1 MIDKQTE
8 KKVKIINKTVESM
21 KKGNKGLSGVSL
33 PDVAKELSMPLL
45 ELTQFFL
52 TVEDVFLNEQKRIN
66 RKLEKYIDRKLAT
79 AKNPNDAK
87 EILEGFLDKF
97 IEILPLNAEVIL
109 AATFYLPLCL
119 EERKRAKANYKIK
132 LKMIIKK
139 GWPGKIESVLDR
151 QTDLVLL
158 SLYGF
163 YDYCSRVKIGERRE
177 VLIDFKNMLNL
188 HLQDRL
194 FF

>member
-1 MIDKQTE
+1 
-8 KKVKIINKTVESM
+8 
-21 KKGNKGLSGVSL
+21 
-33 PDVAKELSMPLL
+33 
-45 ELTQFFL
+45 
-52 TVEDVFLNEQKRIN
+52 
-66 RKLEKYIDRKLAT
+66 
-79 AKNPNDAK
+79 
-87 EILEGFLDKF
+87 
-97 IEILPLNAEVIL
+97 
-109 AATFYLPLCL
+109 L

-132 LKMIIKK
+132 LKIIIKK

-163 YDYCSRVKIGERRE
+163 YDYCSRVKIDERRE